1 MDIKFSSEGVILEA
15 KLFGELDHHSARA
28 AREKTDMMINCGVYD
43 RLILDFTGLTFMDSS
58 GLSFIMGRVKL
69 LAPLGGRVTVITS
82 DEKIS
87 RIIKLSGIGKYA
99 DLEEREV

>member
-1 MDIKFSSEGVILEA
+1 MEVTLLGEKRALLVRV
-15 KLFGELDHHSARA
+15 FGELDHHSARA

-58 GLSFIMGRVKL
+58 GISFIMGRVKL

-82 DEKIS
+82 EEKIS
-87 RIIKLSGIGKYA
+87 RIIIVLPKNTIFISEK
-99 DLEEREV
+99 